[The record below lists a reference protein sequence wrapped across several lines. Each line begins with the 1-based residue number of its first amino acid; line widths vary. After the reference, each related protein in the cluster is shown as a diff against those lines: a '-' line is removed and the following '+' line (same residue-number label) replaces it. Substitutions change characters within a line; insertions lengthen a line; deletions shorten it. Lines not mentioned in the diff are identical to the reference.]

1 MYLIYLRKSRQD
13 DERETIQEVLARHE
27 RQLQEYA
34 IKTFGYAI
42 PEENIYREIVS
53 GETIEDRPEINKVF
67 TRLQNSDILGV
78 LVIEPSRLTRGDLLD
93 CGTVVHIFRYTQT
106 LIITPNKSY
115 NLEDKYDRK
124 FLEMELTR
132 GNDYLEYTKEIL
144 QRGRNASAKE
154 GNYIGSYAPYGYDR
168 IKIGKSYTLSINE
181 TEAAFVRIAYQ
192 MYADGHGANSIAKHL
207 VSIGAKPRNSEYF
220 TPDTVRQMLTNPVY
234 IGKIRY
240 RYKPIMKVYE
250 NGKLIK
256 KRVRNY
262 QCDLVDGKHPRLIDD
277 ELYQKAQQQKGRVSR
292 ESPKKD
298 LANIYA
304 SLIKCKKC
312 GRAIGKRRDR
322 FFCTSYYT
330 SNCGN
335 ISSNMDVVQ
344 ECIFK
349 ALKESLEDFEI
360 KAKVDNSS
368 VVKTH
373 LDIVKQNEK
382 ELELLE
388 KKQDELYT
396 FLEDGIYTK
405 EVFIMRN
412 EKLAQDRE
420 RIKEALKKARENV
433 PDVVD
438 YKEKTVTLHKALDM
452 IKDDSISVK
461 EKNNFLKEVIEVIY
475 YEKKKQVKYG
485 DKEEDFINLEI
496 LLK

>member
-1 MYLIYLRKSRQD
+1 MYIIYLRKSRQD
-13 DERETIQEVLARHE
+13 DERETIQEVLSRHE

-34 IKTFGYAI
+34 VKTFGYAI

-67 TRLQNSDILGV
+67 TRLQNDDILGV

-154 GNYIGSYAPYGYDR
+154 GNYIGGQSPYGYDR
-168 IKIGKSYTLSINE
+168 VKIGKSWTLAINE
-181 TEAAFVRIAYQ
+181 SEATFVRLIYQ
-192 MYADGHGANSIAKHL
+192 MFADGNGTYTISKHL
-207 VSIGAKPRNSEYF
+207 NNIGARTRTSKLF
-220 TPDTVRQMLTNPVY
+220 TTDSVRQVLLNPVY

-240 RYKPIMKVYE
+240 RFKPTTKVYE

-256 KRVRNY
+256 KRFRNY
-262 QCDLVDGKHPRLIDD
+262 DCDLVDGKHPSIIDD
-277 ELYQKAQQQKGRVSR
+277 ELYQRVQEQRGRVSR
-292 ESPKKD
+292 ETPNRD

-304 SLIKCKKC
+304 SLMKCKKC
-312 GRAIGKRRDR
+312 GKAIGKRRDR
-322 FFCTSYYT
+322 YFCTSTYLC
-330 SNCGN
+330 SNV
-335 ISSNMDVVQ
+335 SSDMTLVQ
-344 ECIFK
+344 DCIYK
-349 ALKESLEDFEI
+349 ALKSSLEDFEI
-360 KAKVDNSS
+360 KASIDNSS

-373 LDIVKQNEK
+373 LDVIKQHEK

-388 KKQDELYT
+388 KKQEELYT

-405 EVFIMRN
+405 EVFLMRN
-412 EKLAQDRE
+412 EKLAKDRE
-420 RIKEALKKARENV
+420 RITNALKKVRDNA
-433 PDVVD
+433 PKVVD
-438 YKEKTVTLHKALDM
+438 YKDKVITLHKALDM
-452 IKDDSISVK
+452 IKDDSISAK

-475 YEKKKQVKYG
+475 YEKNKQLKYG
-485 DKEEDFINLEI
+485 DNEEDFIQLEI
-496 LLK
+496 ILK